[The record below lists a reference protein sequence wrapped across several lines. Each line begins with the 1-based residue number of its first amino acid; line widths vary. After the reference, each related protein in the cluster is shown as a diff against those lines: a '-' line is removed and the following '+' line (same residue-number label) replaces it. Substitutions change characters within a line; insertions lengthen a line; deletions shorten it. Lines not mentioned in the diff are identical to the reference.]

1 MGTYC
6 SNKWGQASRF
16 GRDSKGS
23 QVSTESKPLKVW
35 MLDRKSR
42 FRLVFQLAHWKI
54 TPQQSTITFYLK
66 PSTITSH
73 EARTEQA

>member
-1 MGTYC
+1 MEKYC
-6 SNKWGQASRF
+6 SKKCGQASRF
-16 GRDSKGS
+16 GRVSTGS
-23 QVSTESKPLKVW
+23 QSNTESKALKVW
-35 MLDRKSR
+35 MLDRKSC

-54 TPQQSTITFYLK
+54 TLQQNTITFYLK